1 MSKDKIADYDGT
13 TAGNNTD
20 IGGISIAEGMLP
32 SAVNNS
38 MRELTKQLGAF
49 ANGTDAIDA
58 LDVTGAATVG
68 GAFTSPGIDDNADA
82 TAITI
87 DSSEKVGIGDTS
99 PLGNKV
105 HIRTAGSATSV
116 NGDAGLVL
124 ESDDSTRCDLQFM
137 GPDGA
142 FQSIYFGDVSDDNRG
157 IIAYSHSGNN
167 MRFTVD
173 ASERMRLTS
182 DGLTFNGDTAAAN
195 ALNDYEEGTFTAV
208 LDNVSV
214 GYGTRAG
221 RYTKIGNT
229 VFVHLEIAT
238 TSLDG
243 TDGSAYQIGGLPFA
257 ADGGGVLFTYD
268 SENSTSLTQK
278 STLLGARMNNGL
290 ASVRLSRDGSDYQY
304 NTGTQSAGSIVCT
317 LQYFTTQ

>member
-1 MSKDKIADYDGT
+1 MALTKVGKEGI
-13 TAGNNTD
+13 N
-20 IGGISIAEGMLP
+20 GIS
-32 SAVNNS
+32 NS
-38 MRELTKQLGAF
+38 SD
-49 ANGTDAIDA
+49 AN
-58 LDVTGAATVG
+58 
-68 GAFTSPGIDDNADA
+68 
-82 TAITI
+82 AITI

-195 ALNDYEEGTFTAV
+195 ALNDYEEGTWTP
-208 LDNVSV
+208 SV
-214 GYGTRAG
+214 RGSTTNGSFSGSNTVG
-221 RYTKIGNT
+221 FYTKIGDT
-229 VFVHLEIAT
+229 VHAWFDC
-238 TSLDG
+238 DG
-243 TDGSAYQIGGLPFA
+243 TISGAAGIIVFTGLPYASISTVEAVGQFMFDNLNV
-257 ADGGGVLFTYD
+257 DGTRTNFVLYLGG
-268 SENSTSLTQK
+268 NSTEMNIFESKDDASWTQ
-278 STLLGARMNNGL
+278 
-290 ASVRLSRDGSDYQY
+290 V
-304 NTGTQSAGSIVCT
+304 SISNEAIGIRGQIT
-317 LQYFTTQ
+317 YKTA

>member
-1 MSKDKIADYDGT
+1 MSRARDKA
-13 TAGNNTD
+13 
-20 IGGISIAEGMLP
+20 
-32 SAVNNS
+32 NS
-38 MRELTKQLGAF
+38 TVSNF
-49 ANGTDAIDA
+49 AST
-58 LDVTGAATVG
+58 
-68 GAFTSPGIDDNADA
+68 GIDDNADA
-82 TAITI
+82 NAITI

-195 ALNDYEEGTFTAV
+195 ALDDYEEGTWTP
-208 LDNVSV
+208 SV
-214 GYGTRAG
+214 GGSATYTIQAG
-221 RYTKIGNT
+221 HYTKIGNQ
-229 VFVHLEIAT
+229 VFITGIVLINSISGAAHT
-238 TSLDG
+238 NYLDG
-243 TDGSAYQIGGLPFA
+243 LPYQSVTGNGREGHVSVQYFANLASTGTYFALRANGDRLYGSAQREN
-257 ADGGGVLFTYD
+257 DGTMVVNPDIFQ
-268 SENSTSLTQK
+268 NSTEVTF
-278 STLLGARMNNGL
+278 G
-290 ASVRLSRDGSDYQY
+290 GS
-304 NTGTQSAGSIVCT
+304 
-317 LQYFTTQ
+317 YFTS

>member
-58 LDVTGAATVG
+58 LTVTGAATVN
-68 GAFTSPGIDDNADA
+68 GAFTSRGIDDNADA
-82 TAITI
+82 NAITI

-173 ASERMRLTS
+173 ASERMRLTAN
-182 DGLTFNGDTAAAN
+182 GLTFNGDTAAAN
-195 ALNDYEEGTFTAV
+195 ALDDYEEGTWTPNVINAGSSSTFT
-208 LDNVSV
+208 DKI
-214 GYGTRAG
+214 G
-221 RYTKIGNT
+221 RYTKIGNIVVASFICNNGNT
-229 VFVHLEIAT
+229 
-238 TSLDG
+238 G
-243 TDGSAYQIGGLPFA
+243 TAGGNLALSGLPFSVDLGSQFISIGSFA
-257 ADGGGVLFTYD
+257 SNGSGENNGNIFSQLIFYDGGAALSVQKTFVSGTVTY
-268 SENSTSLTQK
+268 
-278 STLLGARMNNGL
+278 R
-290 ASVRLSRDGSDYQY
+290 AS
-304 NTGTQSAGSIVCT
+304 
-317 LQYFTTQ
+317 